1 MKTIQRTILIIAAL
15 AISIFAAACPERI
28 SISQIQADPGRYAN
42 KEVAVA
48 GTVQN
53 SFGGSI
59 PFIKNGSGGIYKID
73 DGTGS
78 IWVLTEKGV
87 PSKGA
92 ELGVKGKIQNGM
104 TINGKNYGLVLIEDG
119 RKYANR

>member
-1 MKTIQRTILIIAAL
+1 MAFL
-15 AISIFAAACPERI
+15 ATACPERTDI
-28 SISQIQADPGRYAN
+28 SRIESDPARFTN

-59 PFIKNGSGGIYKID
+59 PFIKNGSGGVYKID

-78 IWVLTEKGV
+78 IWVLTQKSV

-92 ELGVKGKIQNGM
+92 QLGVKGKIQNGM
-104 TINGKNYGLVLIEDG
+104 TINGKNYGLVLVEDN
-119 RKYANR
+119 RKFANR

>member
-1 MKTIQRTILIIAAL
+1 MKTMSRTFLITLAL
-15 AISIFAAACPERI
+15 AIAIFATACPERI
-28 SISQIQADPGRYAN
+28 SISKIESDPGRYAN

-53 SFGGSI
+53 GFGGTI

-78 IWVLTEKGV
+78 IWVVTQKSV
-87 PSKGA
+87 PTKGA
-92 ELGVKGKIQNGM
+92 QLGVKGKIQNGM
-104 TINGKNYGLVLIEDG
+104 TINGKNYGLVLIEDD
-119 RKYANR
+119 RKFATK